1 MPMPTGPQR
10 PAARP
15 NRGPAASPSWEPG
28 TSPSWEPG
36 ASPSWEPGA
45 ASYRGP
51 AAGPSPVP
59 AEDNQ
64 LPDLRFGEWLDR
76 AAGSGRPQL
85 RARATA
91 AAMLGVFL
99 AGCLAAGGL
108 HAGAVPGLSF
118 LAGAAG
124 GAWYCRR
131 AALLRV
137 VVLPPALFLLAVLA
151 EQVSTAPGGTAMSIA
166 ESVLAGTFLM
176 LSANAP
182 WLFCGMLAA
191 VGVAW
196 RRSLRQ
202 CVRELRAELRG
213 NPARQAAAR

>member
-15 NRGPAASPSWEPG
+15 YRGPAASRSWEPAD
-28 TSPSWEPG
+28 SPSWEP
-36 ASPSWEPGA
+36 ADIPSWEPADSRSGA
-45 ASYRGP
+45 PGGAP
-51 AAGPSPVP
+51 AGEAPAGN
-59 AEDNQ
+59 A
-64 LPDLRFGEWLDR
+64 LPDLHFGEWLDR
-76 AAGSGRPQL
+76 AAGPGRPQL

-99 AGCLAAGGL
+99 AGCLAAGWL
-108 HAGAVPGLSF
+108 HAGALPGLSF
-118 LAGAAG
+118 LAGAAA

-131 AALLRV
+131 TALLRV
-137 VVLPPALFLLAVLA
+137 VVIPPALFLLAVLA
-151 EQVSTAPGGTAMSIA
+151 EQVVTAPGGSAMTTA

-182 WLFCGMLAA
+182 WLFCGMVAA

-196 RRSLRQ
+196 RRGLRQ
-202 CVRELRAELRG
+202 CARELRAELTG
-213 NPARQAAAR
+213 NPARQAAR